1 MTGPAA
7 LTLLLLTPAAPVPVG
22 PPAPGAA
29 DAAKAAEF
37 GNMVYAAAMKVSTHR
52 RDAELP
58 ALAAGA
64 VRGMYETAGRPV
76 PDDLLQSLRL
86 ARRHEDRMELIG
98 EARARL
104 AAAAPLRGV
113 RAYLAAVHGFRHAFD
128 PLSGLATL
136 RSGSSSVSVE
146 MDFGL
151 GFELDG
157 VEGQRVTAYRL
168 ERQLAA
174 GTLPPTGLFGPP
186 PQSEKIASPAS
197 LPWRVR
203 RVVPGSPANRAGLRP
218 GDVITH
224 LNDAEVTAATA
235 DRLFQALADP
245 ADGYEP
251 KAGTDRGGRVELGV
265 RRGAAEPRRVELA
278 PDGSMPT
285 NVAGC
290 VLRADGTWDGML
302 DPLHKIGYVR
312 LGSVEFSSAGAVK
325 AILADLAERGCRGLV
340 LDLRWCPGGYVTPNV
355 EIAGL
360 FLAPN
365 AVVARVELLPNVEGS
380 PIAQLPTTYQA
391 PATGPS
397 YAALPVVVLVGAET
411 LGGGELIAAAL
422 QEGGRAKVAGQRTA
436 GRAAMM
442 DPIDL
447 GYGGLH
453 LRATYGTTLRPNG
466 KPRHRTPTSA
476 PTDDWG
482 IRPDRDL
489 EVPVTPAVAAQLRAW
504 AEEHALRPAGS
515 RDAVPFDD
523 PDRDPPRAAA
533 LAHLRKRLGPPPAPA
548 EN

>member
-7 LTLLLLTPAAPVPVG
+7 LTMLLLTPAAPVPVG
-22 PPAPGAA
+22 PPAPSAA

-64 VRGMYETAGRPV
+64 VRGMYEAAGRPV
-76 PDDLLQSLRL
+76 ADDLLQSLRL

-104 AAAAPLRGV
+104 AAAPPLRGV

-136 RSGSSSVSVE
+136 RSGSAVSVE

-157 VEGQRVTAYRL
+157 VEGQRVTVYRL

-174 GTLPPTGLFGPP
+174 GTIPPTGLFGPP

-203 RVVPGSPANRAGLRP
+203 RVVPGSHANRAGLRP
-218 GDVITH
+218 GDVITR
-224 LNDAEVTAATA
+224 LNDTEVTAATA
-235 DRLFQALADP
+235 DRLFQMLADP

-251 KAGTDRGGRVELGV
+251 KAGTDRSGRVTLVV
-265 RRGAAEPRRVELA
+265 RHGTAASRRVELA
-278 PDGSMPT
+278 PEGSSPT

-302 DPLHKIGYVR
+302 DPLHKIGYLR
-312 LGSVEFSSAGAVK
+312 LGSVEFSSPGAVK
-325 AILADLAERGCRGLV
+325 AILADLAGRDCRGLI
-340 LDLRWCPGGYVTPNV
+340 LDLRWCPGGYVAPNV

-380 PIAQLPTTYQA
+380 EIGQQNSVYHSPTT
-391 PATGPS
+391 GPN
-397 YAALPVVVLVGAET
+397 YANLPVVVLVGAET

-422 QEGGRAKVAGQRTA
+422 QEGGRGKVAGQRTA

-442 DPIDL
+442 DPVDL

-453 LRATYGTTLRPNG
+453 FRATYGTTLRPNG
-466 KPRHRTPTSA
+466 KPRHRTPTST

-489 EVPVTPAVAAQLRAW
+489 EVPLTPVVAAQLRAW
-504 AEEHALRPAGS
+504 AEEHALRAPGDRA
-515 RDAVPFDD
+515 AVAFDD

-533 LAHLRKRLGPPPAPA
+533 LADLRKRLGPPPAPA